1 MTLISMLLP
10 ERSGRELICSGACR
24 DGIYVFCAMISG
36 WEQAHSIHHMG
47 LSSSILENCSDLTIF
62 QSFQVIV
69 FFQYKGG

>member
-36 WEQAHSIHHMG
+36 WEQAHSIHHMD
-47 LSSSILENCSDLTIF
+47 LSSSILENYSDLTIF
-62 QSFQVIV
+62 QSF
-69 FFQYKGG
+69 